1 MREKTSTKSRPRTV
15 ADYLA
20 ETGRS
25 QADLA
30 ELVGVSEAMMS
41 LILRGF
47 RQPSL
52 DVALR
57 LERETGVPV
66 ETFAK
71 TA

>member
-1 MREKTSTKSRPRTV
+1 MPKPKTTRTI

-20 ETGRS
+20 DTGKT

-30 ELVGVSEAMMS
+30 DLVGVSEGMMS

-57 LERETGVPV
+57 IEKETGVPV
-66 ETFAK
+66 EAFAK
-71 TA
+71 RTA

>member
-1 MREKTSTKSRPRTV
+1 MTKRATRTI
-15 ADYLA
+15 ADYMK
-20 ETGRS
+20 ETGKT

-30 ELVGVSEAMMS
+30 DLVGVSEGMMS

-57 LERETGVPV
+57 IEKETGVPV
-66 ETFAK
+66 EAFARK

>member
-1 MREKTSTKSRPRTV
+1 MPKTKLRTI

-20 ETGRS
+20 EKNTT

-30 ELVGVSEAMMS
+30 DKIGVSEGMLS
-41 LILRGF
+41 LIIRGF

-57 LERETGVPV
+57 IEKETGVPV
-66 ETFAK
+66 EAFSRK

>member
-1 MREKTSTKSRPRTV
+1 MPKPKTTRTI

-20 ETGRS
+20 DTGKT

-30 ELVGVSEAMMS
+30 DLVGVSEGMMS

-57 LERETGVPV
+57 IEKETGVPV
-66 ETFAK
+66 EAFARRS
-71 TA
+71 A